1 MSTFQWAS
9 TKSKG
14 VAVDEWLVR
23 MMTPQWA
30 LCSSSIS
37 TWRPRRPVPRAF
49 AERYIYVG
57 KQSNGA
63 DGWWVDRVA
72 CHSLLTLATC
82 SYLSGPSCHCNSRKG
97 IWRQASFSQIS
108 RVLIKFSCLYIDLN
122 LDKRNQ
128 AFFLLRKINSWI
140 WNEKDLDLDD
150 AWHCNFT
157 HAHEIGAGGFCL
169 PSNMQYWNFQRL
181 RHRWLSMD
189 QYKLDAATTK
199 FIQTNMAKLK
209 EASLHAFI

>member
-97 IWRQASFSQIS
+97 IWRQASFSEIS

-128 AFFLLRKINSWI
+128 AFFFVKKNKLLNLKWEGLGSW
-140 WNEKDLDLDD
+140 WCMALQLY
-150 AWHCNFT
+150 A
-157 HAHEIGAGGFCL
+157 
-169 PSNMQYWNFQRL
+169 RL
-181 RHRWLSMD
+181 RNRCRWLLPTI
-189 QYKLDAATTK
+189 QYAVLK
-199 FIQTNMAKLK
+199 FSEVET
-209 EASLHAFI
+209 